1 MSHKPTGTVGVR
13 DASIAI
19 PNRYDAV
26 VQEGPAYRSYNVV
39 SADDGTNTSSAAW
52 TIRAPSVNMGTS
64 RYLPLRAV
72 GTITV
77 TGTNLNNAA
86 NCQFA
91 LRDWPLASCMS
102 NLTCNVDQANIT
114 VQQPQQMIAAYARVA
129 NPTRLQ
135 KTTQSGSSTAPDV
148 GSRYVDVANTA
159 ASPFGSGFD
168 AVSGDGVAA
177 VRTAQITSMNFA
189 AGGTSV
195 TIGFDITEPLI
206 ISPFVSDSSNPEALF
221 GVNTI
226 QINASWTSLH
236 HMLSAALF
244 NNATITGVTVAFTR
258 QDLQVCYVTPS
269 TKSLTSKDITAHYSC
284 SDFRYYSIQQ
294 GALAV
299 PATGSANISSQAVS
313 VCPRQIIIWASLPV
327 SEAFTSPVT
336 APQTADV
343 FLPITNLSIN
353 LYDKSGLLAGATPQQ
368 LYALS
373 LQSGLKATM
382 AEFLGSPV
390 FQARGSATT
399 GANLTPD
406 GFYAG
411 APIVLDV
418 ASLLSLPDHIAPG
431 SLEATQF
438 TVQATVSTA
447 NLAASNN
454 SAAHAALQSYNLN
467 LLLVT
472 DATLICSGGSSVYS
486 QLALTP
492 AEIMHAR
499 EGSELTSLTVNRL
512 RLEATLSGGSF
523 GSELRD
529 FGKGFVKG
537 FRMVVDPAV
546 KYGLPLALKAIGAGG
561 AEMNRKEAKSLMASL
576 RGYK

>member
-1 MSHKPTGTVGVR
+1 MSHKPTGTVGVL

-19 PNRYDAV
+19 PQRYDAV
-26 VQEGPAYRSYNVV
+26 VQEGPAYRSYNIV

-77 TGTNLNNAA
+77 TGTGLNNAA

-135 KTTQSGSSTAPDV
+135 KTTQSGSATAPDV
-148 GSRYVDVANTA
+148 GSRYVDIANTA

-177 VRTAQITSMNFA
+177 VRTSQITSMLFG
-189 AGGTSV
+189 AGGTQV

-206 ISPFVSDSSNPEALF
+206 ISPFVSDSTNPEALF

-226 QINASWTSLH
+226 QINATWNALH
-236 HMLSAALF
+236 RMLSAALF
-244 NNATITGVTVAFTR
+244 NGATITGVSVAFSR
-258 QDLQVCYVTPS
+258 QELQVCYVTPS
-269 TKSLTSKDITAHYSC
+269 TKSITTKDITAHYSC

-294 GALAV
+294 GVLSV
-299 PATGSANISSQAVS
+299 PGTASANISSQAVS
-313 VCPRQIIIWASLPV
+313 VCPRQIIIWASLPTAE
-327 SEAFTSPVT
+327 SITSPII
-336 APQTADV
+336 APTTADV
-343 FLPITNLSIN
+343 FLPIDTLSIN

-368 LYALS
+368 LHALS

-382 AEFLGSPV
+382 SEFLGNAV
-390 FQARGSATT
+390 YQARGSATT
-399 GANLTPD
+399 GTNLLPD

-438 TVQATVSTA
+438 TVQARVSSRNLGQTNNA
-447 NLAASNN
+447 AAHDPLAAF
-454 SAAHAALQSYNLN
+454 NLN

-492 AEIMHAR
+492 SEIGKAR

-546 KYGLPLALKAIGAGG
+546 KYGLPIALKALGGG
-561 AEMNRKEAKSLMASL
+561 AEMSSSDAKTLMHTL
-576 RGYK
+576 RGRR